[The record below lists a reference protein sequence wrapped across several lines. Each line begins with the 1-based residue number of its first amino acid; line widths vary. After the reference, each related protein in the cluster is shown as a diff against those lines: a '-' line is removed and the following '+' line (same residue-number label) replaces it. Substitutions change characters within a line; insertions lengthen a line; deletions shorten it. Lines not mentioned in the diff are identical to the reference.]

1 VLRTVHT
8 LAVVT
13 LLGGFFPPASARA
26 DEPWKVYANKD
37 GVSYARRA
45 VSGSRFYEYR
55 AEVLV
60 PAPPARVLDA
70 IWRGIT
76 ETIPKTVKKRTVLSR
91 SDSEFLVYDQ
101 LDPPV
106 VKDRDV
112 TIQIRKRALAS
123 GGVEVAFVSVSALG
137 PPPNRDYVR
146 IPAVRGAWTLEP
158 AAGGT
163 QLTYHCYSEPG
174 GSVPAFLV
182 RGVQQDQV
190 AEDVERILSRLRGH

>member
-1 VLRTVHT
+1 MLRTALT

-13 LLGGFFPPASARA
+13 LFGRVAPASARA
-26 DEPWKVYANKD
+26 DEPWKVYADKQ

-45 VSGSRFYEYR
+45 VSGSRYYEYR
-55 AEVLV
+55 AQVLV
-60 PAPPARVLDA
+60 PAAPQVVANA

-91 SDSEFLVYDQ
+91 SDSEYLVYDQ

-112 TIQIRKRALAS
+112 TIQIRKRALPG
-123 GGVEVAFVSVSALG
+123 GGVEIAFQSVSSLG
-137 PPPNRDYVR
+137 PPPSRDYVR
-146 IPAVRGAWTLEP
+146 IPMVRGAWTLKP
-158 AAGGT
+158 APGGT
-163 QLTYHCYSEPG
+163 QLIYDCYSEPG

-190 AEDVERILSRLRGH
+190 AEDVERILSRLRGAH